1 VIFPFSGIVGQ
12 EELRTALLVNAV
24 NPAIGGVL
32 VRGERGTA
40 KSTAVRAIAEL
51 LPEVDVVDGCP
62 YACDPAAPDP
72 ACPAG
77 PHPAEAGVRRRP
89 VRLAELPVG
98 ASTDRLA
105 GSLDLERALVE
116 GVRAFEPGI
125 LADAHR
131 GILYV
136 DEVNLLADHLV
147 DLLLDA
153 AALGVNYVER
163 EGVSVRHAARFL
175 LVGTMNP
182 EEGELR
188 PQLLDR
194 FGVSVEV
201 RASSDAAERAEVVRR
216 RLAFEADPA
225 GFGARYAA
233 DDAALGARIRAARR
247 RLARVRLPDREVER
261 IAAACAALGVDGMR
275 ADIVTAKAALALAA
289 LDGAD
294 EVSDEHVRRAALLAL
309 AHRRRRGPF
318 DAPRLDRE
326 ELDRAFDGEDDEPPP
341 EGGGPNGGPA
351 RREQVPPPNGR
362 AAAPGAPATPGTA
375 SSAAPPAG
383 ERPYAPDAPAPRDR
397 VDPPGSVPPAR
408 LLALPGAGAGSWGRH
423 SASLGQ
429 HGHPVG
435 DRPADGGGDLAPLA
449 TLRAAAPHQ
458 RARGRTGAGLELRP
472 GDLRAHLREGREG
485 NLVMFVVDASGSMG
499 ARRRMA
505 LVKGAV
511 LSLLLDAYQRRDH
524 VALIAFRGEG
534 AEVVLPPTASVEIA
548 AARLERLATG
558 GRTPL
563 AAGLDR
569 AQELLRAERVRH
581 PQLRPMVLLVTD
593 GRATALAAAERAA
606 TALAREA
613 AGIVVV
619 DSEQGPVR
627 LGGAARLAT
636 AAGAR
641 LLSLDALA
649 TGAPRRAA

>member
-1 VIFPFSGIVGQ
+1 MSAAALFPFSAIVGQ
-12 EELRTALLVNAV
+12 DDLRAALLVNAV
-24 NPAIGGVL
+24 YPAIGGVL

-51 LPEVDVVDGCP
+51 LPDVDVVDGCP

-77 PHPAEAGVRRRP
+77 PHPPDAPARTRP

-125 LADAHR
+125 LAGAHR

-201 RASSDAAERAEVVRR
+201 RASSDPAQRAEVVRR
-216 RLAFEADPA
+216 RLAFEADPEA
-225 GFGARYAA
+225 FAARYG
-233 DDAALGARIRAARR
+233 DEDAELRARIRAARA
-247 RLARVRLPDREVER
+247 RLPAVRLPDRQVER

-275 ADIVTAKAALALAA
+275 ADIVTAKAAIALAA
-289 LDGAD
+289 LDGAG
-294 EVSDEHVRRAALLAL
+294 EVADDHVRRAALLAL
-309 AHRRRRGPF
+309 AHRRRRGP
-318 DAPRLDRE
+318 LDPPGIDPQ
-326 ELDRAFDGEDDEPPP
+326 ELDRALGGPDDDDPPP
-341 EGGGPNGGPA
+341 GGGGPNGGPPRDTQQA
-351 RREQVPPPNGR
+351 GENGR
-362 AAAPGAPATPGTA
+362 QSAPAGRP
-375 SSAAPPAG
+375 
-383 ERPYAPDAPAPRDR
+383 PYAPDAPAPQDR
-397 VDPPGSVPPAR
+397 VDAPASVAPIR
-408 LLALPGAGAGSWGRH
+408 LLSIAEGAGGFQGRH
-423 SASLGQ
+423 GPAAGRE
-429 HGHPVG
+429 GHPVG

-458 RARGRTGAGLELRP
+458 RARGRAGGGLALRAE
-472 GDLRAHLREGREG
+472 DLRAHLREGREG
-485 NLVMFVVDASGSMG
+485 ALVVFVVDASGSMG

-511 LSLLLDAYQRRDH
+511 LEILLDAYQRRDR
-524 VALIAFRGEG
+524 VALITFRGEE
-534 AEVVLPPTASVEIA
+534 AQLVLRPTASVEVA

-569 AQELLRAERVRH
+569 ARELVRVERLRHAG
-581 PQLRPMVLLVTD
+581 LRPLVLVVTD
-593 GRATALAAAERAA
+593 GRVTAAGGLARAERAA
-606 TALAREA
+606 AALARDA
-613 AGIVVV
+613 AGVVV
-619 DSEQGPVR
+619 LDSEDGPAR
-627 LGGAARLAT
+627 LGLAARVAA
-636 AAGAR
+636 AAGAQ
-641 LLSLDALA
+641 LLPLDVL
-649 TGAPRRAA
+649 TGRRAA